1 MIVTGPVTVGVV
13 TWVCGNLGLLF
24 CRRSECRW
32 RPVTISVLRAARLA
46 VSASRASTAG
56 EVAAVTWVWTMDRA
70 ASRRMAVKEIWSVL
84 TGRRAVLP
92 AAVFAAVAMSVAA
105 PLLRTSWA
113 PVSHAQN
120 SWRTR
125 SGSSER
131 RAGPVEGP
139 APVTVVL
146 FSPMVVSEALHRC
159 G

>member
-1 MIVTGPVTVGVV
+1 
-13 TWVCGNLGLLF
+13 
-24 CRRSECRW
+24 
-32 RPVTISVLRAARLA
+32 VLRAAWLA
-46 VSASRASTAG
+46 PSASRASTAG
-56 EVAAVTWVWTMDRA
+56 EVAAVTWVWTMDGA
-70 ASRRMAVKEIWSVL
+70 ASRRMAVKEIWSVV
-84 TGRRAVLP
+84 TGRAVLP
-92 AAVFAAVAMSVAA
+92 AAVFAAVVASVAA

-131 RAGPVEGP
+131 SAGPVDGP